1 MRRYVRYLVC
11 GRRMHQ
17 VESDTMTKPAK
28 SQVSKPKSIPPRLLE
43 AAIVAFGSE
52 DTAKEWWWSTHEFT
66 LQMCPAKLVQT
77 PKGRKFLKDYL
88 NSVIDLNYGSF
99 S

>member
-1 MRRYVRYLVC
+1 MRGYVRDLVC
-11 GRRMHQ
+11 GHRAHQ

-28 SQVSKPKSIPPRLLE
+28 SQVSKPKSIPPQLLE

-52 DTAKEWWWSTHEFT
+52 NTAKEWWWSTHEFT
-66 LQMCPAKLVQT
+66 LQMCPAKLAQT

-88 NSVIDLNYGSF
+88 DSVIDLNYGSF